1 MKKAALLLILALS
14 ALLIFSA
21 AALADGPSLSK
32 ITITDFSEPVVYQ
45 HNGSYIKQAFSDSR
59 ITMSFSD
66 GSTMGNGVS
75 PQLVTISG
83 LGDYETV
90 GDSSYA
96 VTLMLDSIS
105 GTSYGK
111 STTVYINGKSYKAKL
126 SDAEGFLAVTFTYTP
141 KGASEFISSVKI
153 TGFKTPEPGMTVYE
167 CLKKVDVESPCTL
180 GTVYSAPD
188 DPIVHMYSLDES
200 GRQTQLSDNYVIQAG
215 DKLELYLC
223 IANDGIRYDE
233 DSSGNAK
240 LKVYLNGEYR
250 SDAKVYGGK
259 STYSLPTIHLYFTVE
274 DDAAKINTINVTGL
288 LLPED
293 GMTVAQCKKNVKV
306 DAPCVL
312 DSVDFAIPNG
322 IVYTSADDSYVF
334 KAGQKVQI
342 TVAIKKEGVSYELI
356 ADGDAMLTPYL
367 NGKVWTGA
375 AVYGGDRSLPTIN
388 FNYTVPGTTVS
399 SYSDVKSSDWFYGSV
414 ASASKMGLI
423 QGFTDGTFRPT
434 ANLTYAQTI
443 KLAACMNQLY
453 TSGSVTLT
461 NGSPNWYDSYV
472 DYCQYHGII
481 SSDFAATVRSKAN
494 QNIDRQTYVEVFAN
508 SLPDAAL
515 SARNSIPDNSLPDV
529 KKGSAYYNSIYK
541 LYRAGVLVGNDP
553 RGTFAPEKD
562 ITRAEVSAIVV
573 RMMDATQR
581 KDAPSA
587 LGQ

>member
-141 KGASEFISSVKI
+141 KGASEFINSVKI

-342 TVAIKKEGVSYELI
+342 TVAIKKEGVSYELN